1 MERSVTPW
9 RVLDAEDA
17 LGVAAADTGRS
28 APSTRGGSPVLL
40 RPILAA
46 LAVAAGLGIAAV
58 ALVASGPTPV
68 AIVQTDAAPVT
79 APEGAIGASGST
91 VPPAPAEIVV
101 HVAGAVGRPGLVR
114 LPAGSRV
121 GDAIDAAG
129 GLGPRV
135 DVARLGTEV
144 NLAAVIG
151 DGERVVVPSR
161 DAPVTGSDGGGAGGA
176 SGGTATGAS
185 GAAPGSTG
193 QAGPVD
199 LNHASAKEL
208 EALPGIGEV
217 TAAKIIEA
225 RMEQP
230 FRSVDELLER
240 KVVGSAM
247 LAKFRD
253 LVIVR

>member
-1 MERSVTPW
+1 VAPP
-9 RVLDAEDA
+9 
-17 LGVAAADTGRS
+17 AAA
-28 APSTRGGSPVLL
+28 
-40 RPILAA
+40 
-46 LAVAAGLGIAAV
+46 
-58 ALVASGPTPV
+58 
-68 AIVQTDAAPVT
+68 
-79 APEGAIGASGST
+79 
-91 VPPAPAEIVV
+91 APATAEVVV
-101 HVAGAVGRPGLVR
+101 HVAGAVRRPGLVT

-161 DAPVTGSDGGGAGGA
+161 DDPVTGSAGGAGGGA
-176 SGGTATGAS
+176 SGGTTPGGTDGSS
-185 GAAPGSTG
+185 GRTG
-193 QAGPVD
+193 QGGPVD

-225 RMEQP
+225 RSEQP

-240 KVVGSAM
+240 KIVGTAM
-247 LAKFRD
+247 LAKFHD
-253 LVIVR
+253 LVVVR